1 MLLAKRPQKVES
13 QQGKQNKT
21 APSPPLSGQ
30 GMDPPLDPPV
40 ISNYNMNAS

>member
-21 APSPPLSGQ
+21 APPPLSRVKVWI
-30 GMDPPLDPPV
+30 PPL
-40 ISNYNMNAS
+40 IRQW